1 MIYLEDEIERELTPE
16 EDEEYLYLIKKSIS
30 TVLRMSKKD
39 WERFDELSEKKYGPG
54 RNSRKKLDK
63 TERDFINSKK
73 VWVKSLK
80 TAKF

>member
-1 MIYLEDEIERELTPE
+1 M
-16 EDEEYLYLIKKSIS
+16 
-30 TVLRMSKKD
+30 
-39 WERFDELSEKKYGPG
+39 GPG

>member
-1 MIYLEDEIERELTPE
+1 MERELTPE

-39 WERFDELSEKKYGPG
+39 WERFDELSEKSMGPG

-80 TAKF
+80 IDKF